1 LAIVEQLISP
11 VRPHGDRMDF
21 EGQTRGIR
29 LWVNVAGLLRF
40 VNSAGEHANPLM
52 HDRGNAVAH
61 YPLPAVELERGRAEE
76 APSAEDAFLY
86 KSEPKVKKPP
96 KPGHPF
102 ASRNGRAGDLFDEY
116 LASLFYGRQLKIFF
130 GAEMGEQATF
140 AHAQLLGEG
149 ADGEAFEALDGSNV
163 DSASEDGLAGPQA
176 AGLVARN
183 DFLPGGGCGL
193 EHRETIAQEN

>member
-1 LAIVEQLISP
+1 
-11 VRPHGDRMDF
+11 M
-21 EGQTRGIR
+21 
-29 LWVNVAGLLRF
+29 AGLLSF

-61 YPLPAVELERGRAEE
+61 HSLSAIELERSGAEE
-76 APSAEDAFLY
+76 APSAENAFLH

-116 LASLFYGRQLKIFF
+116 LASFLHRGQLKILF
-130 GAEMGEQATF
+130 GAKMSEEAAL

-149 ADGEAFEALDGSNV
+149 ADGETFEAMDGSNV
-163 DSASEDGLAGPQA
+163 HSASEDGFASAEA

-193 EHRETIAQEN
+193 EHGKTIAQEN